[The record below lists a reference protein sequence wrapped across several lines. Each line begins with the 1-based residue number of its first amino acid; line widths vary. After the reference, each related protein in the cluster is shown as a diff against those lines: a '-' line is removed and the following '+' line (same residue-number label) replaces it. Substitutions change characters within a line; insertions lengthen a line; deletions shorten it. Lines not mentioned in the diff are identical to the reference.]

1 MKPFLFITILSL
13 LFMPL
18 LVNNVYGLGQT
29 GGSTIIDIKPGE
41 QDTFLWGL
49 IQNKNEAITLELSA
63 DGEGA
68 EFLSYP
74 KSININ
80 GEQKVYQTFE
90 VNIPNDYPGGITLRP
105 TVYAIE
111 YGADTG
117 STTINIRMAKT
128 ITLKIELNDNPD
140 LWVDWEALKAE
151 QQEGQT
157 LSSESAESV
166 KQPQSQGEPSE
177 STTVVQQQSAP
188 QIQQKTPSSTTVLPP
203 EPEMDPEP
211 GVDFDVILDPES
223 QALQIDPPEGGG
235 CLIATA
241 TYGSELA
248 PQVQLLREIRDN
260 TVLKTQSGTYFM
272 TGFNQLYYSFS
283 PTIADWERQYPAFK
297 ELVKLTITPL
307 LTSLSILNSVNVD
320 SEEEMLGYGIG
331 IILLNVGMYFVAPTV
346 LIIKLRKQFN
356 QNLLPHL
363 PQ

>member
-1 MKPFLFITILSL
+1 MKQVVIITIFTL
-13 LFMPL
+13 LF
-18 LVNNVYGLGQT
+18 VSAISENVDALSQT
-29 GGSTIIDIKPGE
+29 VEEIMVDIKPGE
-41 QDTFLWGL
+41 TQTFRWGL
-49 IQNKNEAITLELSA
+49 ASDKENQITTVEMSA
-63 DGEGA
+63 EGEGS
-68 EFLSYP
+68 EFLSFE
-74 KSININ
+74 KSIELEDP
-80 GEQKVYQTFE
+80 EQIVYTTIT
-90 VNIPNDYPGGITLRP
+90 VSIPEDYPGGIELKPKLFATDLDGVTIGNMMFEIAMEK
-105 TVYAIE
+105 TVNL
-111 YGADTG
+111 
-117 STTINIRMAKT
+117 NIG
-128 ITLKIELNDNPD
+128 LNDNPN
-140 LWVDWEALKAE
+140 LWVDWEAVKKMQMDE
-151 QQEGQT
+151 SITNQT
-157 LSSESAESV
+157 ESV
-166 KQPQSQGEPSE
+166 ESE
-177 STTVVQQQSAP
+177 QDDLAQMP
-188 QIQQKTPSSTTVLPP
+188 
-203 EPEMDPEP
+203 
-211 GVDFDVILDPES
+211 
-223 QALQIDPPEGGG
+223 GG

-331 IILLNVGMYFVAPTV
+331 IILLNVAMYFVAPTV